1 MKNITSKD
9 LGNGF
14 IQLKAKRG
22 YKLYSLRL
30 GRVVSEAIIKPE
42 QASEF
47 NAVEAYI

>member
-22 YKLYSLRL
+22 YRLYSLRL
-30 GRVVSEAIIKPE
+30 GREVSEAIIKPE

-47 NAVEAYI
+47 KAVEAYI